1 MKSIEEQE
9 MFCPSKHYPKTE
21 LFGRHIILSM
31 MILSSSCGAPAP
43 LSSIALMDDGH
54 QHTNPRVSPL
64 LQVPCVLQQQIRSYI
79 DANIWEIQNYHWQK
93 KII

>member
-1 MKSIEEQE
+1 
-9 MFCPSKHYPKTE
+9 
-21 LFGRHIILSM
+21 
-31 MILSSSCGAPAP
+31 
-43 LSSIALMDDGH
+43 MDDGH

-93 KII
+93 KIYLVSARSELTHCAYCLACDLVIDPLPMSHVLF